1 MLDAKDKKKLR
12 KEAQDR
18 RSLFQ
23 IGKDGIGDKLIDTL
37 EDSLRAHELVK
48 LNLLKSAP
56 LTTAEAAEILAQE
69 TGSEIV
75 HIIGHTFVLYRRSK
89 KNLMGLQD
97 EQKEDDRRVGRQ
109 FRSYPCRASAD
120 RPFCAAYGDG

>member
-12 KEAQDR
+12 KEVQDR

-89 KNLMGLQD
+89 KNLMGL
-97 EQKEDDRRVGRQ
+97 
-109 FRSYPCRASAD
+109 
-120 RPFCAAYGDG
+120 

>member
-23 IGKDGIGDKLIDTL
+23 IGKDGIGDTLIDTL

-89 KNLMGLQD
+89 KNLMGL
-97 EQKEDDRRVGRQ
+97 
-109 FRSYPCRASAD
+109 
-120 RPFCAAYGDG
+120 